1 MIKPTALY
9 YSKEHI
15 WVKVEDNQV
24 RLGITDFAQT
34 TLGEIVFLNLPEE
47 GNSLTI
53 NNSFGDV
60 ESIKTTSELIA
71 PFNGQILKVNTEL
84 EDSPEYVNESPY
96 DQGWMLEVQMDNVDD
111 IQHLMNAKEYE
122 DYVQKENWK
131 ESNEHGEL

>member
-1 MIKPTALY
+1 MITPTELY
-9 YSKEHI
+9 YSKDHI
-15 WVKVEDNQV
+15 WVKVEDNRV
-24 RLGITDFAQT
+24 RLGITDYAQT
-34 TLGEIVFLNLPEE
+34 TLGEIVFLDLPEE

-96 DQGWMLEVQMDNVDD
+96 DQGWMLEVQMNNVDD
-111 IQHLMNAKEYE
+111 I
-122 DYVQKENWK
+122 
-131 ESNEHGEL
+131 

>member
-1 MIKPTALY
+1 MITPTELY
-9 YSKEHI
+9 YSKDHI
-15 WVKVEDNQV
+15 WVKVEDNRV

-34 TLGEIVFLNLPEE
+34 TLGEIVFLDLPEE
-47 GNSLTI
+47 GNSVTI

-111 IQHLMNAKEYE
+111 IQHLMRAKEYE
-122 DYVQKENWK
+122 GYVQEEN
-131 ESNEHGEL
+131 

>member
-1 MIKPTALY
+1 MITPTELY
-9 YSKEHI
+9 YSKDHI
-15 WVKVEDNQV
+15 WVKVEDNRV

-34 TLGEIVFLNLPEE
+34 TLGEIVFLDLPEE

-111 IQHLMNAKEYE
+111 IQHLMRAKEYE
-122 DYVQKENWK
+122 DYVQEEN
-131 ESNEHGEL
+131 

>member
-1 MIKPTALY
+1 MITPPELY
-9 YSKEHI
+9 YSKDHV
-15 WVKVEDNQV
+15 WVKVEDNRV
-24 RLGITDFAQT
+24 RLGITDYAQT
-34 TLGEIVFLNLPEE
+34 TLGEIVFLDLPEE

-96 DQGWMLEVQMDNVDD
+96 DQGWMLEVQMDNADD
-111 IQHLMNAKEYE
+111 IQHLMSAQEYK
-122 DYVQKENWK
+122 DYVQE
-131 ESNEHGEL
+131 ES

>member
-1 MIKPTALY
+1 MVTPTELY
-9 YSKEHI
+9 YSKDHI
-15 WVKVEDNQV
+15 WIKVEDNRV

-34 TLGEIVFLNLPEE
+34 TLGEIVFLDLPEE

-60 ESIKTTSELIA
+60 ESIKTTSDLIA
-71 PFNGQILKVNTEL
+71 PLNGQILKVNTEL

-111 IQHLMNAKEYE
+111 IQHLMHAKEYE
-122 DYVQKENWK
+122 DYVQEEN
-131 ESNEHGEL
+131 

>member
-1 MIKPTALY
+1 MITPTELY
-9 YSKEHI
+9 YSKDHI
-15 WVKVEDNQV
+15 WVKVEDNRI
-24 RLGITDFAQT
+24 RLGITDYAQT
-34 TLGEIVFLNLPEE
+34 TLGEIVFLDLPEE

-96 DQGWMLEVQMDNVDD
+96 DQGWILEVQMDNADD
-111 IQHLMNAKEYE
+111 IQHLMCAKEYE
-122 DYVQKENWK
+122 DYVQEKN
-131 ESNEHGEL
+131 

>member
-1 MIKPTALY
+1 MITPTELY
-9 YSKEHI
+9 YSKDHI
-15 WVKVEDNQV
+15 WVKVEDNRI
-24 RLGITDFAQT
+24 RLGITDYAQT
-34 TLGEIVFLNLPEE
+34 TLGEIVFLDLPEE

-96 DQGWMLEVQMDNVDD
+96 DQGWILEVQMDNVDD
-111 IQHLMNAKEYE
+111 IQHLMRAKEYE
-122 DYVQKENWK
+122 DYVQEEN
-131 ESNEHGEL
+131 

>member
-1 MIKPTALY
+1 MSTPTELY
-9 YSKEHI
+9 YSKDHI
-15 WVKVEDNQV
+15 WVKVEDNRV

-34 TLGEIVFLNLPEE
+34 TLGEIVFLDLPEE
-47 GNSLTI
+47 GNSVTI

-96 DQGWMLEVQMDNVDD
+96 DRGWMLEVQMDNVDD
-111 IQHLMNAKEYE
+111 IQHLMRAKEYE
-122 DYVQKENWK
+122 DYVQEEN
-131 ESNEHGEL
+131 

>member
-1 MIKPTALY
+1 MITPTELY
-9 YSKEHI
+9 YSKDHI
-15 WVKVEDNQV
+15 WIKVEDNRV
-24 RLGITDFAQT
+24 RLGITDYAQI
-34 TLGEIVFLNLPEE
+34 TLGEIVFLDLPEE

-96 DQGWMLEVQMDNVDD
+96 DQGWILEVQMDNVDD
-111 IQHLMNAKEYE
+111 IQHLMRAKEYE
-122 DYVQKENWK
+122 DYVQEEN
-131 ESNEHGEL
+131 

>member
-1 MIKPTALY
+1 MVTPTELY
-9 YSKEHI
+9 YSKDHI
-15 WVKVEDNQV
+15 WIKVEDNRV

-34 TLGEIVFLNLPEE
+34 TLGEIVFLDLPEE

-111 IQHLMNAKEYE
+111 IQHLMHAKEYE
-122 DYVQKENWK
+122 DYVQEEN
-131 ESNEHGEL
+131 

>member
-1 MIKPTALY
+1 MITPTELY
-9 YSKEHI
+9 YSKDHI
-15 WVKVEDNQV
+15 WIKVEDNRV
-24 RLGITDFAQT
+24 RLGITDYAQI
-34 TLGEIVFLNLPEE
+34 TLGEIVFLDLPEE

-96 DQGWMLEVQMDNVDD
+96 DQGWMLEVRMDNVDD
-111 IQHLMNAKEYE
+111 IQHLMRAKEYE
-122 DYVQKENWK
+122 DYVQEEN
-131 ESNEHGEL
+131 

>member
-1 MIKPTALY
+1 MITPTELY
-9 YSKEHI
+9 YSKDHI
-15 WVKVEDNQV
+15 WIKVEDNRV
-24 RLGITDFAQT
+24 RLGITDYAQI
-34 TLGEIVFLNLPEE
+34 TLGEIVFLDLPEE

-111 IQHLMNAKEYE
+111 I
-122 DYVQKENWK
+122 
-131 ESNEHGEL
+131 

>member
-1 MIKPTALY
+1 MIIPTELY
-9 YSKEHI
+9 YSKDHI
-15 WVKVEDNQV
+15 WVKVEDNRV
-24 RLGITDFAQT
+24 RLGITDYAQT
-34 TLGEIVFLNLPEE
+34 TLGEIVFLDLPEE

-96 DQGWMLEVQMDNVDD
+96 DQGWMLEVQMNNVDD
-111 IQHLMNAKEYE
+111 IQHLMRAKEYE
-122 DYVQKENWK
+122 DYVQEEN
-131 ESNEHGEL
+131 

>member
-1 MIKPTALY
+1 MITPTELY
-9 YSKEHI
+9 YSKDHI
-15 WVKVEDNQV
+15 WIKVEDNRV
-24 RLGITDFAQT
+24 RLGITDYAQI
-34 TLGEIVFLNLPEE
+34 TLGEIVFLDLPEE

-84 EDSPEYVNESPY
+84 ENSPEYVNESPY

-111 IQHLMNAKEYE
+111 IQHLMRAKEYE
-122 DYVQKENWK
+122 DYVQEEN
-131 ESNEHGEL
+131 

>member
-1 MIKPTALY
+1 MITPTELY
-9 YSKEHI
+9 YSKDHI
-15 WVKVEDNQV
+15 WVKVENNRV

-34 TLGEIVFLNLPEE
+34 TLGEIVFLDLPEE

-111 IQHLMNAKEYE
+111 IQHLMGAKEYE
-122 DYVQKENWK
+122 DYVQEEN
-131 ESNEHGEL
+131 

>member
-1 MIKPTALY
+1 MITPTELY
-9 YSKEHI
+9 YSKDHI
-15 WVKVEDNQV
+15 WVKVEDNRV
-24 RLGITDFAQT
+24 RLGITDYAQT
-34 TLGEIVFLNLPEE
+34 TLGEIVFLDLPEE

-96 DQGWMLEVQMDNVDD
+96 DQGWMLEVQMNNVDD
-111 IQHLMNAKEYE
+111 IQHLMRAKEYE
-122 DYVQKENWK
+122 DYVQEEN
-131 ESNEHGEL
+131 

>member
-1 MIKPTALY
+1 MITPTELY
-9 YSKEHI
+9 YSKDHI
-15 WVKVEDNQV
+15 WVKVEDNRV
-24 RLGITDFAQT
+24 RIGITDYAQT
-34 TLGEIVFLNLPEE
+34 TLGEIVFLDLPEE

-111 IQHLMNAKEYE
+111 IQHLMRAKEYE
-122 DYVQKENWK
+122 DYVQEEN
-131 ESNEHGEL
+131 